1 MSEVCNLKDLVND
14 SLVSELFNQREDK
27 ISNRTIEEKEE
38 LKKLLNKSNKDYE
51 NILVA
56 INNIPDGFVE
66 TKKCIKESIDT
77 KLETINE
84 IGGYENEKFY
94 KAGVYDGVNFI
105 LECLKKWTYIKK

>member
-27 ISNRTIEEKEE
+27 ISNRTIEEKGE
-38 LKKLLNKSNKDYE
+38 LKNLLNKSNKDYE

-66 TKKCIKESIDT
+66 TKKCIKECIDT
-77 KLETINE
+77 KLDTINE

-105 LECLKKWTYIKK
+105 LECLKK